1 MCDSKEN
8 TLIDCIINAKRA
20 HPVSTGSFRIILTAG
35 VCLSAGTVSL
45 IGCGESVV
53 EAGVWLCPPGMNKG
67 RRKRRERGDDGARIS
82 QADKHSW
89 LSHHLHL
96 QDKLGHYFFEH
107 IRLFY
112 QLLSLCP
119 RGEGLNIL

>member
-1 MCDSKEN
+1 MCDSKEI

-53 EAGVWLCPPGMNKG
+53 EAGVWLCPPGMNKE
-67 RRKRRERGDDGARIS
+67 RRKERGSGGPELLRMTSILGCYTIS
-82 QADKHSW
+82 PYRTNRE
-89 LSHHLHL
+89 L
-96 QDKLGHYFFEH
+96 
-107 IRLFY
+107 I
-112 QLLSLCP
+112 SLNP
-119 RGEGLNIL
+119 RG

>member
-45 IGCGESVV
+45 IGCGESAV
-53 EAGVWLCPPGMNKG
+53 EAGAWLCPPGMNKE
-67 RRKRRERGDDGARIS
+67 RRKRKQRRNDGARIS
-82 QADKHSW
+82 QDDKHSW
-89 LSHHLHL
+89 LLHHLHL
-96 QDKLGHYFFEH
+96 QDKLGTHFSEH
-107 IRLFY
+107 MQVSFTSCSR
-112 QLLSLCP
+112 CVP
-119 RGEGLNIL
+119 EKRV

>member
-45 IGCGESVV
+45 IGCGESAV
-53 EAGVWLCPPGMNKG
+53 EAGAWLCPPGMNKE
-67 RRKRRERGDDGARIS
+67 RRKRKERRNDGPELVRMTSILGCYTIS
-82 QADKHSW
+82 TYRTNW
-89 LSHHLHL
+89 EL
-96 QDKLGHYFFEH
+96 
-107 IRLFY
+107 I
-112 QLLSLCP
+112 SLNTCRRVLP
-119 RGEGLNIL
+119 VALAVSQRRGSE